1 MLDIV
6 CCDCAGINE
15 CLLSQGYPVASMH
28 HNPASTASAQ
38 MANIHNNMSPNNPLS
53 KLHELN
59 KNITPTSFKTSSTQS
74 SSFASIVHSNNPTAT
89 PTNAP
94 SHPKP
99 SVHSSSPTKP
109 GRPSNPMYQSI
120 APKKQPFDANTMSAM
135 NAMANRELAG
145 GKVRQLGAVSPLK
158 GNAEASK
165 SNGTNGNDSEPAQ
178 NDALSSLDWKDGVAD
193 LPG

>member
-1 MLDIV
+1 
-6 CCDCAGINE
+6 
-15 CLLSQGYPVASMH
+15 
-28 HNPASTASAQ
+28 
-38 MANIHNNMSPNNPLS
+38 
-53 KLHELN
+53 
-59 KNITPTSFKTSSTQS
+59 
-74 SSFASIVHSNNPTAT
+74 
-89 PTNAP
+89 
-94 SHPKP
+94 
-99 SVHSSSPTKP
+99 
-109 GRPSNPMYQSI
+109 MYQSI